1 MAEQF
6 HFLVE
11 GENVTAT
18 EYHATGDPL
27 GITLLL
33 GHGSSTTQHDPF
45 MVDYATGLAERGVL
59 VVTYD
64 SPLFDEHDRPVPE
77 NGERLEAVYRAAISA
92 ARQCRP
98 KNLLFIGGKS
108 LGGHLA
114 SKIVA
119 AADDDT
125 ADVHGVVVLGYPL
138 HPIGERAHHARHLYE
153 VDVPAL
159 VVQGSRDVFGSPD
172 ELRPLVEQM
181 PEGSELYVV
190 EGGDHSFSVS
200 NDPLRQRGTHASIQ
214 DEITGWLAATAE
226 RPLRSRP
233 KRAPVRSH
241 LDDQIKSLRRGS

>member
-6 HFLVE
+6 HFQIK
-11 GENVTAT
+11 GEDVTAT
-18 EYHATGDPL
+18 EYHATGSPL

-33 GHGSSTTQHDPF
+33 GHGSTTTQHDPF
-45 MVDYATGLAERGVL
+45 MVEYATGLAERGVL

-64 SPLFDEHDRPVPE
+64 SPLLDQHDRPTAE
-77 NGERLEAVYRAAISA
+77 GGERLEAVYRAAISA

-125 ADVHGVVVLGYPL
+125 LDVHGVLVLGYPL
-138 HPIGERAHHARHLYE
+138 HPIGERTHHANHLYA
-153 VDVPAL
+153 VDVPML
-159 VVQGSRDVFGSPD
+159 IVQGTRDVFGTPD
-172 ELRPLVEQM
+172 ELRPIVRNL

-200 NDPLRQRGTHASIQ
+200 NDALRQRGTHASIQ
-214 DEITGWLAATAE
+214 DEIAGWLAATAE

-233 KRAPVRSH
+233 KRAPVRPH